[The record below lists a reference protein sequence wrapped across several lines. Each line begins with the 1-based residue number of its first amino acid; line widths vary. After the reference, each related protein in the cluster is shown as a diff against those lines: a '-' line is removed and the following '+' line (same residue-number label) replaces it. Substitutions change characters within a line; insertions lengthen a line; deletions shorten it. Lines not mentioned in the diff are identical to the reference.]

1 MKHLKRIARA
11 MPKCEHTDFRF
22 HPGIVIDLNGFDLLV
37 FHPNICYTALK
48 LECATQMKD
57 LFAHCR
63 NHFR

>member
-1 MKHLKRIARA
+1 